1 MAINTSNTIL
11 KYSETKEGTFEKLI
25 DITNYPDLGGVPN
38 KLDTTDL
45 TQTKFKTSILGL
57 QEIPDLS
64 FESNYTL
71 ENYKKVQGLEGKTL
85 WYQLEF
91 GENGKYGKF
100 QWSGDISVYV
110 SGAGVDEVRKM
121 MTTLS
126 AETPIEEI
134 TTGSGE

>member
-11 KYSETKEGTFEKLI
+11 KYSETKEDTFEKLI

-71 ENYKKVQGLEGKTL
+71 ENYKKVQALEGKTL

-91 GENGKYGKF
+91 GENGEYGKF

-126 AETPIEEI
+126 AETPIKEI
-134 TTGSGE
+134 GSGE

>member
-11 KYSETKEGTFEKLI
+11 KYAETKEGTFEKLI

-134 TTGSGE
+134 TVGSGE

>member
-11 KYSETKEGTFEKLI
+11 KYAETKEGTFEKLI

-71 ENYKKVQGLEGKTL
+71 ENYKKVQALEGKTL

-134 TTGSGE
+134 TVGSGE

>member
-71 ENYKKVQGLEGKTL
+71 ENYKKVQALEGKTL

-121 MTTLS
+121 MITLS

-134 TTGSGE
+134 TVGSGE